1 VTSCD
6 DGRPPNDY
14 VEDPRLLPPE
24 ESLGEDEVDLGPDKG
39 YSPPQR
45 PWGLTV
51 WGSRIARRAWTRTW
65 RIGSPREEP
74 ELSYAPYGD
83 EIGDTSDTD
92 GELIDN

>member
-1 VTSCD
+1 MTEGRRTITSRTL
-6 DGRPPNDY
+6 GSFRRRR
-14 VEDPRLLPPE
+14 VSARTRLTSARIRATHPL
-24 ESLGEDEVDLGPDKG
+24 SGLGV
-39 YSPPQR
+39 SPY
-45 PWGLTV
+45 G
-51 WGSRIARRAWTRTW
+51 GSRIARRAWTRTW